1 MLARLPRCNVVEGLF
16 ESLKTVGTYNLRTC
30 GCDVLEDTVDTT
42 FGGFKGGVREGT
54 RPMAVAIFT
63 FKFSFHVV
71 IGTEKKREREREKQ
85 SFVQSRGRVNS
96 MCPGSDRLAQRR
108 QFGNGHPL
116 VEALGQHAL
125 ECASCCTVRG
135 CG

>member
-30 GCDVLEDTVDTT
+30 GYDVVEGTVDTI
-42 FGGFKGGVREGT
+42 FGEFKGGVMEGT
-54 RPMAVAIFT
+54 RPMVVAIFT
-63 FKFSFHVV
+63 LKFSFKVV
-71 IGTEKKREREREKQ
+71 IWNRKKEKKTEKQ

-125 ECASCCTVRG
+125 ECASCCTVSG